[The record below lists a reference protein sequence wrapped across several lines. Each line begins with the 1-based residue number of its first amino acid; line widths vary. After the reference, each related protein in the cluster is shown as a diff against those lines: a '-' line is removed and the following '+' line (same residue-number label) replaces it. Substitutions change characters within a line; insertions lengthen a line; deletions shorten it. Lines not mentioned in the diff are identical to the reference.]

1 VCPMSSLL
9 RDLRHAWRS
18 LRQSPGFTIVAVLTL
33 AVGIGANTAIFSFL
47 DGLLLKPLPYPDA
60 DRIVRVMEKPPRGE
74 RNGISTLNFLDWQ
87 KDNAVFDFMSAQSG
101 DAVTLTGGS
110 EPVQLRGGLV
120 SAEYF
125 KIFNIEPALGRAFLP
140 GEDQLGRH
148 QVVVISHALWVSQF
162 GADPSIVNRTILLNN
177 EPHTVIGVLPED
189 SAFDR
194 AVNQVWR
201 PLAFKPSNMTRDFH
215 WLTSFAR
222 LKDGVTLQQAQ
233 GGMDTIGKRIEGDF
247 PASNKGWGVIVER
260 YSDILIGNENRTVVL
275 MMISATGF
283 VLLIG
288 CANLANLALARGVSR
303 EREVVVRA
311 SLGAGRWDLIRQFL
325 TENVVLAICGGLL
338 GIIVGYA
345 LMNGIK
351 LMLPPFPFPREVDV
365 TMDGRVL
372 LFAAVVSVLTGLLFG
387 MAPALQATKPDLA
400 ASMKEEG
407 RGSSGGV
414 GRRRLRDSLIVA
426 EIALAFVLLVVSGLM
441 MRSFFGILNVDT
453 GFDATNLLTM
463 RLPTTV
469 EQFPDPEQLNRYLRE
484 VRTAVEAVP
493 GVRETAFSCAP
504 PLQGSCYGMPM
515 QVASKPL
522 VDRAN
527 RDGGFY
533 KVVSPSYF
541 TTLGIKPLKGRL
553 LSDRDTSSSPPVL
566 VMNERLA
573 KRYFPDQDP
582 IGQRILIQKIIPGK
596 TELGDDVAWEVVGII
611 GDEKIGGPT
620 DDRSAGV
627 YVSNEQTPV
636 YGLVLSVRASLN
648 PLTLQTPITAAI
660 RSVNKN
666 QAISDVRTVE
676 QIKDQ
681 SMGGR
686 RLVAVLLGTFATVAL
701 VLAGLGIYGV
711 ISYNV
716 AQRTREMGIRAALG
730 ATERSLLRLILDRGV
745 RLTLIGLAIG
755 VVGAI
760 GLTRLMASLLFGVS
774 ARDPMTMVSMA
785 ATLAA
790 VAVTAS
796 YVPARRAT
804 RVDPVVALRYE

>member
-1 VCPMSSLL
+1 MSSLL
-9 RDLRHAWRS
+9 RDVRHSAR
-18 LRQSPGFTIVAVLTL
+18 LIRQSPGFTSISVLTL
-33 AVGIGANTAIFSFL
+33 AIGIGANTAIFSFV
-47 DGLLLKPLPYPDA
+47 DALLLKPLPYANA

-87 KDNAVFDFMSAQSG
+87 KDNTVFDFMSAQSG

-120 SAEYF
+120 SAGYF
-125 KIFNIEPALGRAFLP
+125 KVFGIEPALGRSFLP
-140 GEDQLGRH
+140 GEDQLGNH
-148 QVVVISHALWVSQF
+148 QVAIISHVLWVSQF
-162 GADPSIVNRTILLNN
+162 GADPSIVNRTVLLNN
-177 EPHTVIGVLPED
+177 EPHAILGVLPVG
-189 SAFDR
+189 SHCDR
-194 AVNQVWR
+194 AFVQVWR

-222 LKDGVTLQQAQ
+222 LKDGATFEQARAN
-233 GGMDTIGKRIEGDF
+233 MDAIGKRIENDF

-260 YSDILIGNENRTVVL
+260 YADTLRGPQNQNRTVAL
-275 MMISATGF
+275 MLLSSTGF
-283 VLLIG
+283 LLLIG

-303 EREVVVRA
+303 ERVVVVRA

-325 TENVVLAICGGLL
+325 TENVLLSVCGGLL
-338 GIIVGYA
+338 GLLVGYS

-351 LMLPPFPFPREVDV
+351 LMLPPFSFPREFDAAL
-365 TMDGRVL
+365 DGRVL
-372 LFAAVVSVLTGLLFG
+372 FFAAVVSVFTGLLFG

-441 MRSFFGILNVDT
+441 MRSFFGLLNVDA
-453 GFDATNLLTM
+453 GFDSTNLLTM
-463 RLPTTV
+463 RLPVTI
-469 EQFPDPEQLNRYLRE
+469 EQFPEPEQMNRYLRE

-493 GVRETAFSCAP
+493 GVRETAYSCAAP
-504 PLQGSCYGMPM
+504 MQGTCYGMPM
-515 QVASKPL
+515 QVANKPR
-522 VDRAN
+522 VDVAN

-541 TTLGIKPLKGRL
+541 SALGIKPIKGRL
-553 LSDRDTSSSPPVL
+553 LADTDTSNSPPVL

-573 KRYFPDQDP
+573 NRYFAKEDP
-582 IGQRILIQKIIPGK
+582 IGQRILIQKIVPGK
-596 TELGDDVAWEVVGII
+596 TELGDDIAWEVVGVI
-611 GDEKIGGPT
+611 GDEKIGGPE
-620 DDRSAGV
+620 DVRSAGV

-636 YGLVLSVRASLN
+636 YGMVLNVRANLN
-648 PLTLQTPITAAI
+648 PLTLQQPITAAI
-660 RSVNKN
+660 RSVNKD
-666 QAISDVRTVE
+666 QAISDVRSVD
-676 QIKDQ
+676 QIRDQ

-686 RLVAVLLGTFATVAL
+686 RLVSVLLGTFATVAL
-701 VLAGLGIYGV
+701 ILAGLGIYGV

-755 VVGAI
+755 VAGAI
-760 GLTRLMASLLFGVS
+760 GLTRLMSSLLFGVG
-774 ARDPMTMVSMA
+774 ARDPATMASVGLI
-785 ATLAA
+785 LAA
-790 VAVTAS
+790 VAIMAS

>member
-1 VCPMSSLL
+1 MSSLL
-9 RDLRHAWRS
+9 RDVRHSAR
-18 LRQSPGFTIVAVLTL
+18 LIRQSPGFTSISVLTL
-33 AVGIGANTAIFSFL
+33 AIGIGANTAIFSFV
-47 DGLLLKPLPYPDA
+47 DALLLKPLPYANA

-87 KDNAVFDFMSAQSG
+87 KDNTVFDFMSAQSG

-120 SAEYF
+120 SAGYF
-125 KIFNIEPALGRAFLP
+125 KVFGIEPALGRSFLP
-140 GEDQLGRH
+140 GEDQLGNH
-148 QVVVISHALWVSQF
+148 QVAIISHVLWVSQF
-162 GADPSIVNRTILLNN
+162 GADPSIVNRTVLLNN
-177 EPHTVIGVLPED
+177 EPHTIIGVLPEG

-194 AVNQVWR
+194 AFVQVWR

-222 LKDGVTLQQAQ
+222 LKDGATFEQARAN
-233 GGMDTIGKRIEGDF
+233 MDAIGKRIENDF

-260 YSDILIGNENRTVVL
+260 YADTLRGPQNQNRTVAL
-275 MMISATGF
+275 MLLSSTGF
-283 VLLIG
+283 LLLIG

-325 TENVVLAICGGLL
+325 TENVLLSVCGGLL
-338 GIIVGYA
+338 GLLVGYS

-351 LMLPPFPFPREVDV
+351 LMLPPFSFPREFDAAL
-365 TMDGRVL
+365 DGRVL
-372 LFAAVVSVLTGLLFG
+372 FFAAVVSVFTGLLFG

-441 MRSFFGILNVDT
+441 MRSFFGLLNVDA
-453 GFDATNLLTM
+453 GFDSTNLLTM
-463 RLPTTV
+463 RLPVTI
-469 EQFPDPEQLNRYLRE
+469 EQFPEPEQMNRYLRE

-493 GVRETAFSCAP
+493 GVRETAYSCAAP
-504 PLQGSCYGMPM
+504 MQGTCYGMPM
-515 QVASKPL
+515 QVANKPR
-522 VDRAN
+522 VDVAN

-541 TTLGIKPLKGRL
+541 SALGIKPIKGRL
-553 LSDRDTSSSPPVL
+553 LADTDTSNSPPVL

-573 KRYFPDQDP
+573 NRYFAKEDP
-582 IGQRILIQKIIPGK
+582 IGQRILIQKIVPGK
-596 TELGDDVAWEVVGII
+596 TELGDDIAWEVVGVI
-611 GDEKIGGPT
+611 GDEKIGGPE
-620 DDRSAGV
+620 DVRSAGV

-636 YGLVLSVRASLN
+636 YGMVLNVRANLN
-648 PLTLQTPITAAI
+648 PLTLQQPITAAI
-660 RSVNKN
+660 RSVNKD
-666 QAISDVRTVE
+666 QAISDVRSVD
-676 QIKDQ
+676 QIRDQ

-686 RLVAVLLGTFATVAL
+686 RLVSVLLGTFATVAL
-701 VLAGLGIYGV
+701 ILAGLGIYGV

-755 VVGAI
+755 VAGAI
-760 GLTRLMASLLFGVS
+760 GLTRLMSSLLFGVG
-774 ARDPMTMVSMA
+774 ARDPATMASVGLI
-785 ATLAA
+785 LAA
-790 VAVTAS
+790 VAIMAS